1 MVSGICRRYSRIPFF
16 IKKEEKYMAIPTPH
30 IGAKKGDFAK
40 TVLMPGDPLRAK
52 YIAETYLE
60 NPRLVTSVRNMYG
73 YTGTYHGKEISVMGG
88 GMGIPSIGI
97 YSYELFNFY
106 DVDQIIRI
114 GSAGA
119 LQDDLNLMD
128 VVIGMGAC
136 TDSNF
141 VKQYNLP
148 GTYAPIADYGL
159 MKRAIDAAEAQGTN
173 YVVGNIL
180 SSDVFYNAD
189 ETVNGRWRDMGV
201 LCVEMEAA
209 ALYMNAVKAKKK
221 ALCIL
226 TISDHIFKHQ
236 ALSAEDRQLGF
247 GKMMEIAL
255 ELA

>member
-1 MVSGICRRYSRIPFF
+1 MST
-16 IKKEEKYMAIPTPH
+16 AH
-30 IGAKKGDFAK
+30 NHANKGDIAK

-60 NPRLVTSVRNMYG
+60 NPRLVTSVRNMLG
-73 YTGTYHGKEISVMGG
+73 YTGTYKGKEISVMGG

-119 LQDDLNLMD
+119 LQDDLDVMD
-128 VVIGMGAC
+128 IVIGMGAC
-136 TDSNF
+136 TNSDYVS
-141 VKQYNLP
+141 QYNLP
-148 GTYAPIADYGL
+148 GHYAPIADYEL
-159 MKRAIDAAEAQGTN
+159 MNRAIEAAKAQGTKV
-173 YVVGNIL
+173 VVGNVL
-180 SSDVFYNAD
+180 SSDTFYNAD
-189 ETVNGRWRDMGV
+189 PTVNQKWKDMGV

-209 ALYMNAVKAKKK
+209 ALYMNAVYAKKK
-221 ALCIL
+221 ALCVL
-226 TISDHIFKHQ
+226 TISDHIFKDV
-236 ALSAEDRQLGF
+236 ALSSDERQVGF